1 MRILKIRNRMGMM
14 LTAVFTL
21 ALMRI
26 QLLQHKSHIQTLHT
40 VHVKKRLMEVPIAI
54 DNGKVY
60 NTIENTGSAA

>member
-1 MRILKIRNRMGMM
+1 MGMM
-14 LTAVFTL
+14 LTAVFIL
-21 ALMRI
+21 ALMR
-26 QLLQHKSHIQTLHT
+26 SHTCIQTLHR